1 MNLLTTAE
9 AAARLKISPRR
20 VQALI
25 SAGRLAATKIGR
37 DWIIPEYAL
46 EAVAER
52 KPGRPK
58 RARAGGREGRLGE
71 PAAGVR
77 AGV

>member
-25 SAGRLAATKIGR
+25 SAGRLAATKHGR
-37 DWIIPEYAL
+37 DWLIEEHAL

-58 RARAGGREGRLGE
+58 RA
-71 PAAGVR
+71 
-77 AGV
+77 

>member
-25 SAGRLAATKIGR
+25 AAGRLAATKHGR
-37 DWIIPEYAL
+37 DWLIEEAAL
-46 EAVAER
+46 LAVIER

-58 RARAGGREGRLGE
+58 RA
-71 PAAGVR
+71 
-77 AGV
+77 